1 MYIGRKGENM
11 GTYTLDYIIREW
23 GKGNLTAEQVIG
35 QLLLVIQAIHRQL
48 EHIESKLAR
57 LEQASKR

>member
-1 MYIGRKGENM
+1 M

-35 QLLLVIQAIHRQL
+35 QLLLVVQAIHRQL
-48 EHIESKLAR
+48 EHIESRLAR